1 MRLTETMARRARDA
15 RARWDETRRMRLP
28 DAAHTAQ
35 PWAIHSL
42 APDFELEDV
51 WALPTPGG
59 PDDLATLV
67 AMVAGGEQ
75 GGGSRAARALFAI
88 RWKLGEL
95 LGWDAA
101 PATGGDRTPSLRDR
115 FGPELRAAPRGPAV
129 HGSPFAPLYLLEREY
144 AAEIANATMHGV
156 LHVGWV
162 ADGDG
167 AYRAQMAVLVKP
179 NGAFGRTYMAAIRPF
194 RYLIVYP
201 PMIRQIGR
209 AWAARGPRA
218 ASTGA
223 AVTAPVAGGRALA
236 GPAPNLR

>member
-1 MRLTETMARRARDA
+1 MDGDDSMRFTETTAGWARDA

-28 DAAHTAQ
+28 DAAHTSQ
-35 PWAIHSL
+35 PWAIHWL

-67 AMVAGGEQ
+67 TTIAGGEQ

-95 LGWDAA
+95 LGWDGEPAA
-101 PATGGDRTPSLRDR
+101 GGDRTSSLRDR
-115 FGPELRAAPRGPAV
+115 FGAELRAAPSGPAID
-129 HGSPFAPLYLLEREY
+129 GSPFTPLYLLEREY

-179 NGAFGRTYMAAIRPF
+179 NGALGRAYMATIRPF

-201 PMIRQIGR
+201 PMIRRIGH
-209 AWAARGPRA
+209 AWATRGHEAR
-218 ASTGA
+218 SVGA
-223 AVTAPVAGGRALA
+223 TAPAPVAA
-236 GPAPNLR
+236 G